1 MARTRSPNRDKAYQ
15 LWIESG
21 KKKKLKDIAAEL
33 QVSESQVR
41 KWKNQDQWE
50 DQKEKV
56 TLPNSNGNVTIG
68 KKHPKEDVEETI
80 ENGELTARQQL
91 FCLLYAKSLN
101 ATRAYMKAYECPYE
115 SALANS
121 SRLIG
126 NDRIKDEIK
135 RLKKERFENQL
146 FDEHDIFQWYLDIAT
161 ASITDY
167 LKFGRREVQAMG
179 AFGPIVDKK
188 TGKPVMKTVN
198 YVDFIESDQVDGR
211 AIKKIKNGKDGAS
224 VELYDAMQAMEWLS
238 EHMSLGTGGQ
248 QSLAQTIVGAWE
260 KRMAKQREDGADDAG

>member
-56 TLPNSNGNVTIG
+56 TLPNSNGNVTIE
-68 KKHPKEDVEETI
+68 KKRPKEDVEETI

-91 FCLLYAKSLN
+91 FCLIYAKTLN
-101 ATRAYMKAYECPYE
+101 ATRAYMKAYECSYE
-115 SALANS
+115 TALRAGP
-121 SRLIG
+121 RMLG
-126 NDRIKDEIK
+126 NVGVKDEIK

-188 TGKPVMKTVN
+188 TGEPVMKTVN